1 MKMNSRARIALG
13 QVGLLVSVL
22 LGASFFDLLPDQRVP
37 IREGRAALAEALA
50 ANSSL
55 LVTQK
60 DLRRLEAD
68 LQLVIERNPDLM
80 SAGLRTIEGRLIA
93 NVGPHKEN
101 WLQDQSDHSTDS
113 QIKVPIWQGTTAW
126 GHVEMRFRPLGRTG
140 YMGMLTDPLFV
151 LIVYVAFF
159 SFIAFYFYLGKML
172 KQLDPSQAI
181 PGRVRSA
188 LDTMAEGLVVLD
200 AKEQVAMANRAFG
213 KLLGKH
219 PDKLLGADIASLPWS
234 DADGRLL
241 NSDERPW
248 RRALQS
254 GQAEINQRVRLLVAD
269 QKHYTFMINCSP
281 VLGSGGGANLGVL
294 ISFDDV
300 TQLEEQEIELL
311 KSKKEAEVA
320 NQAKSAFLA
329 NMSHEIRTPMNAI
342 LGFTELLR
350 RGLTKDEAENK
361 RHLETVYS
369 SGKHLLNLI
378 NDILDL
384 SKVESGK
391 FELEMVDCDPYRV
404 IQEVVKVLG
413 VKANE
418 KGVALNFSIEGRVP
432 ERISS
437 DPGRIRQITTNLLGN
452 AIKFT
457 ERGSVDVI
465 VRVVNDQEDI
475 RFEIDVADSG
485 VGMKPEALDNI
496 FEAFVQADSS
506 VTRKFGGTG
515 LGLSIS
521 RTFAQAMGGN
531 ITVEST
537 LGVGSTFKVSF
548 RADCVADTNWVE
560 GDQLSIIDADQV
572 VESSGGWAFPPS
584 HILVVDD
591 GPENCELV
599 RLVLQNYGL
608 TVDEAENGQVALDK
622 VGEIDY
628 DLILMDVQ
636 MPVMDGF
643 TAATAMRA
651 SGIQK
656 PIMALTANAMK
667 GFEKQCLDAGYS
679 DYLTKPID
687 IDGFVNKLALILKAQ
702 PVESL
707 DVVTAADGQVD
718 PVSHVLAPPDSAP
731 IQSRL
736 MDKNPH
742 FAELATRFAS
752 RLDVKLTEMLALWNA
767 QNYQELA
774 KLGHWLAGAGGTVGF
789 DLFNG
794 PALRLESAAKTR
806 NDTLIRAAMTE
817 LWQIASRTAGVGKL
831 PMLLESTNEV
841 PSVEQ
846 DAVQVLDEESARL
859 GSEPPVQMEPIV
871 SRLAG
876 SERMRS
882 LIDRFLVRLLD
893 EEQAMQVAWSSQ
905 NYEKLAKIA
914 QWLKGSAGTLG
925 FDMFT
930 EPASDLESCAGNGS
944 HEAIPNLLATIKE
957 LSTRA
962 QLGAHK
968 FDNTTSTG
976 AASSAGNNQGAG
988 LET

>member
-22 LGASFFDLLPDQRVP
+22 LGASFFDLLPDQRVS

-101 WLQDQSDHSTDS
+101 WVQGKSDHSTDS
-113 QIKVPIWQGTTAW
+113 QIKVPIWQGTTPW
-126 GHVEMRFRPLGRTG
+126 GHVEMRFRPLGRAG

-311 KSKKEAEVA
+311 NSKKQAEVA

-531 ITVEST
+531 ITVDST

-548 RADCVADTNWVE
+548 RAECVADTKWVE
-560 GDQLSIIDADQV
+560 GDQLSNIDADQV

-608 TVDEAENGQVALDK
+608 TVDEAENGQIALDK

-687 IDGFVNKLALILKAQ
+687 IDGFVNKLAVILKAQ

-718 PVSHVLAPPDSAP
+718 PARQVLVPPDSAP

-742 FAELATRFAS
+742 FAELATRFAG
-752 RLDVKLTEMLALWNA
+752 RLDMKLKEMLALWNA

-774 KLGHWLAGAGGTVGF
+774 KLAHWLAGAGGTVGF

-794 PALRLESAAKTR
+794 PALRLESAAKSR

-841 PSVEQ
+841 PSVEK
-846 DAVQVLDEESARL
+846 DAVQVLDEESARIVP
-859 GSEPPVQMEPIV
+859 EPPAQIEPIV

-893 EEQAMQVAWSSQ
+893 EEQAMQAAWSSQ
-905 NYEKLAKIA
+905 DLEKLAKIA

-925 FDMFT
+925 FDLFT
-930 EPASDLESCAGNGS
+930 EPASDLEACAGNGS
-944 HEAIPNLLATIKE
+944 HEAIPEFTGYHQGIE
-957 LSTRA
+957 HTCSVG
-962 QLGAHK
+962 GA
-968 FDNTTSTG
+968 
-976 AASSAGNNQGAG
+976 
-988 LET
+988 